1 MRGKSQRPK
10 VRRTEPY
17 GPPYNAP
24 MPSASTEESDFALV
38 VEKPKK
44 SRKPQTMQPG
54 KPSSQQYAQDDL
66 VQVVDEKLSAW
77 QNKLALETELEP
89 KYIWGPTEDPSPE
102 VVFRD
107 PDMVHTR
114 TGWDAS
120 VNCRAVDE
128 SWTMCYDVR
137 EGPCF

>member
-1 MRGKSQRPK
+1 
-10 VRRTEPY
+10 
-17 GPPYNAP
+17 
-24 MPSASTEESDFALV
+24 

-44 SRKPQTMQPG
+44 SRKPQMMQP
-54 KPSSQQYAQDDL
+54 SFQQYAQDDL

-89 KYIWGPTEDPSPE
+89 KYIWGPAEDPSPE

-120 VNCRAVDE
+120 VNCRVVDE
-128 SWTMCYDVR
+128 SWTVCYDVR
-137 EGPCF
+137 EGPPR